1 MKYRCT
7 DEASEF
13 TGNSDLPT
21 YRYARTKDTEWVFQ
35 DIFDWKIFES
45 SCWRDNIHYS
55 EQKDPSKQFEF
66 TIWDLRKCLG
76 ICLVMSCVFVP
87 SSKDY

>member
-21 YRYARTKDTEWVFQ
+21 YRYARTRDTE
-35 DIFDWKIFES
+35 
-45 SCWRDNIHYS
+45 
-55 EQKDPSKQFEF
+55 
-66 TIWDLRKCLG
+66 
-76 ICLVMSCVFVP
+76 
-87 SSKDY
+87 

>member
-21 YRYARTKDTEWVFQ
+21 YMQELETPNEF
-35 DIFDWKIFES
+35 FKIFLTETILNQIVEETIYTITYRRIQVS
-45 SCWRDNIHYS
+45 NLNSLFGIYENVS
-55 EQKDPSKQFEF
+55 E
-66 TIWDLRKCLG
+66 
-76 ICLVMSCVFVP
+76 FV
-87 SSKDY
+87 